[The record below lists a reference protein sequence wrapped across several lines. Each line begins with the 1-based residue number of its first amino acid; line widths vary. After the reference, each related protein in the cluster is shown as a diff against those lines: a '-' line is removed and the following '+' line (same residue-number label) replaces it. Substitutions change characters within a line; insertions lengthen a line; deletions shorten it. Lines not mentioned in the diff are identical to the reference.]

1 MFHRAA
7 QNFLD
12 LEAGV
17 GDNNDDD
24 DNEGQEEEEEG
35 GMWPVYHLLLCS
47 NLSKINS
54 LFPMPQG
61 NHRVSPVPVG
71 MSNPPF

>member
-1 MFHRAA
+1 MFHWAA

-17 GDNNDDD
+17 GDDDD
-24 DNEGQEEEEEG
+24 ESQEEEEEG
-35 GMWPVYHLLLCS
+35 GMWPVYHLLPCS

-71 MSNPPF
+71 VSNPPF